1 MFCLILR
8 SQDCLIWVQ
17 YSSYSIDKTLWL
29 LFQTSNTDMYFYWDG
44 FEDVEEL
51 KVGQH
56 STGIKEYILGIGKW
70 L

>member
-1 MFCLILR
+1 
-8 SQDCLIWVQ
+8 
-17 YSSYSIDKTLWL
+17 
-29 LFQTSNTDMYFYWDG
+29 MYVYWDG